1 MPKVTLPDGCMGLEF
16 SDGTKVDGRAGAAE
30 VTETQARDIDHSWY
44 RRAGVMRGGP
54 AFSFGTKAGRACRP
68 CKRVWNAWN
77 SLCPKCGAPTDR
89 VCAENAPRNSSIIQ
103 MEPSG

>member
-1 MPKVTLPDGCMGLEF
+1 MPKVTLPDGCLGLEF

-44 RRAGVMRGGP
+44 RRAGVMRGGV

-68 CKRVWNAWN
+68 CKRTWNAW
-77 SLCPKCGAPTDR
+77 SSTCPRCGAPTDR
-89 VCAENAPRNSSIIQ
+89 VGAESATLESATL
-103 MEPSG
+103 